1 MLGRTSFPAF
11 SLSRLS
17 PSGRC
22 ADDDVPRRE
31 PALLIK
37 ITLPRSGE
45 ISAAKFM
52 KLSRFIVLNEL
63 AFPKRSP
70 PDKRFPVNPTRETAS
85 RGTVCRGGGGRPPR
99 EDVLRENRPSLNL
112 DSKFTQISFGGL
124 HSILLSFLVFLFSVR
139 LTFFKVTRENNDSY
153 KRSRIFVRS
162 RQETSLL
169 RVTRSDGFKNPSPFR
184 GLRSS
189 MTQGQE
195 VSASP
200 R

>member
-1 MLGRTSFPAF
+1 MRTHELSSLRVPRLSF
-11 SLSRLS
+11 SLSLSLSLSLS

-22 ADDDVPRRE
+22 YAEDDVPRRE

-70 PDKRFPVNPTRETAS
+70 PDKRFPVNPTRETGP
-85 RGTVCRGGGGRPPR
+85 RGTVCRGGGVRPPS

-112 DSKFTQISFGGL
+112 DSEFTQISFGGL
-124 HSILLSFLVFLFSVR
+124 NSIILLFSFF
-139 LTFFKVTRENNDSY
+139 
-153 KRSRIFVRS
+153 
-162 RQETSLL
+162 
-169 RVTRSDGFKNPSPFR
+169 
-184 GLRSS
+184 
-189 MTQGQE
+189 
-195 VSASP
+195 
-200 R
+200 